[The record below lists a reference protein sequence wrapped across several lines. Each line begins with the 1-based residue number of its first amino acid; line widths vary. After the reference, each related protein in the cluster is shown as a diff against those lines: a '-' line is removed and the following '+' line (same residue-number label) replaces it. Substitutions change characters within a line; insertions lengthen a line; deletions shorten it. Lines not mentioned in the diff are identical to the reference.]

1 MSRGV
6 RVRVAAAVQILG
18 LVAISVGAFLLSPA
32 LGFIVTGVGL
42 VILGVALEDDR

>member
-6 RVRVAAAVQILG
+6 RVRAAAVVQILG
-18 LVAISVGAFLLSPA
+18 LVAISAGAFLLSPP

-42 VILGVALEDDR
+42 VILGVALEGDR